1 MTFHQAIPDGNG
13 WTTLRRTPLF
23 TNPYVEIH
31 GVEISSPTRPQGFP
45 WTVCHRKAGVVISAR
60 TAEGDWVLVRQER
73 VPLKED
79 LWEFP
84 AGQIDTEKVHSD
96 EIIIQTG
103 VRELAEETGFA
114 PSEIS
119 QFFLLGRFFS
129 SPGFTDEHCYMLF
142 IDNVAPVSSGPKP
155 DAAEAI
161 LDIGTFSPH
170 QLNSMVKN
178 NTLRDANSLC
188 SIARL
193 TAEGILTASPAPSE

>member
-13 WTTLRRTPLF
+13 WTTLQRTPLF

-31 GVEISSPTRPQGFP
+31 GVQMSSPTRPQGFA
-45 WTVCHRKAGVVISAR
+45 WTVCHRKAGVVVSAR
-60 TAEGDWVLVRQER
+60 TAEGNWVLVRQER
-73 VPLKED
+73 VPLKTD

-84 AGQIDTEKVHSD
+84 AGQIDTENHHSE

-103 VRELAEETGFA
+103 IRELAEETGFS
-114 PSEIS
+114 PCEMSRI
-119 QFFLLGRFFS
+119 FLLGRFFS

-142 IDNVAPVSSGPKP
+142 VDHVIPSASGPKP

-161 LDIGTFSPH
+161 LSAATFSPL
-170 QLNSMVKN
+170 QLKTMVRE
-178 NTLRDANSLC
+178 NTLKDANSLC

-193 TAEGILTASPAPSE
+193 SAEGLL

>member
-1 MTFHQAIPDGNG
+1 MTFHQSIPDTNG
-13 WTTLRRTPLF
+13 WTTLKRTPLF

-31 GVEISSPTRPQGFP
+31 GVEMSSPARPDGFA

-60 TAEGDWVLVRQER
+60 TADGKWVLVRQER
-73 VPLKED
+73 VPLKTD

-84 AGQIDTEKVHSD
+84 AGQIDTENHHSE

-103 VRELAEETGFA
+103 LRELAEETGFG
-114 PSEIS
+114 PSDLSTI
-119 QFFLLGRFFS
+119 FLFGKFFS

-142 IDNVAPVSSGPKP
+142 VDNVVPLASGPKP

-161 LDIGTFSPH
+161 LAVESFSSQ
-170 QLNSMVKN
+170 QLRIMMRENK
-178 NTLRDANSLC
+178 LKDANSLC

-193 TAEGILTASPAPSE
+193 TVEGLL

>member
-13 WTTLRRTPLF
+13 WTTLQRTPLF

-31 GVEISSPTRPQGFP
+31 GVQMSSPTRPQGFA
-45 WTVCHRKAGVVISAR
+45 WTVCHRKAGVVVSAR
-60 TAEGDWVLVRQER
+60 TAEGNWVLVRQER
-73 VPLKED
+73 VPLKTD

-84 AGQIDTEKVHSD
+84 AGQIDTENHHSE

-103 VRELAEETGFA
+103 IRELAEETGFS
-114 PSEIS
+114 PCEMSRI
-119 QFFLLGRFFS
+119 FLLGRFFS

-142 IDNVAPVSSGPKP
+142 VDHVIPTASGPKP

-161 LDIGTFSPH
+161 LSAATFSPL
-170 QLNSMVKN
+170 QLKTMVRE
-178 NTLRDANSLC
+178 NTLKDANSLC

-193 TAEGILTASPAPSE
+193 SAEGLL